1 MKVEF
6 FQTLAAVLRCGS
18 FAGAAAEMN
27 LSPSA
32 VSLQMKQLE
41 LYFGQ
46 PLFDRSALQVRP
58 TPFAHEV
65 GTVVDGAIGAL
76 ETLRR
81 RSAPVVEGKV
91 RFGIIEPMQVTL
103 LPDFTALVR
112 ERYPKLDVR
121 LERGR
126 STALVDALRSGA
138 IDAAVVAQPETGA
151 STRVQWTPLFRE
163 QCVLVAPRA
172 SGRRNINSL
181 FRDYEWI
188 RFDTSTIAGS
198 AAASFV
204 HRTAPDARSRTE
216 LLSIPAIVAMA
227 SRGLGVSVLPRPD
240 AYLLEAF
247 PVRLMTLGDDAPSRR
262 ISFVSRAADAE
273 DRVIRALLDTMR
285 IVADRRDQAR
295 EPAR

>member
-18 FAGAAAEMN
+18 FAGAATEMS

-41 LYFGQ
+41 TYFGQ

-58 TPFAHEV
+58 TAFAHEV
-65 GTVVDGAIGAL
+65 SATVQGTMDAL

-81 RSAPVVEGKV
+81 RSAPVVEGRIRLGV
-91 RFGIIEPMQVTL
+91 IEPMQVTV
-103 LPDFTALVR
+103 LPGFTALVR
-112 ERYPKLDVR
+112 ESYPKLDVR

-126 STALVDALRSGA
+126 SSALVDALRSGT

-151 STRVQWTPLFRE
+151 STRIRWTPLFRE
-163 QCVLVAPRA
+163 PCVLVAPPD
-172 SGRRNINSL
+172 SGSKGVAAL
-181 FRDYEWI
+181 LKSYEWI

-198 AAASFV
+198 AAADYV
-204 HRTAPDARSRTE
+204 KRVAPEVRSRIE

-227 SRGLGVSVLPRPD
+227 SRGLGVSVLPVPD
-240 AYLLEAF
+240 SYLLSAF
-247 PVRLMTLGDDAPSRR
+247 PVRVLTLGDSAPSRQ
-262 ISFVSRAADAE
+262 ISFVSRVAEAE
-273 DRVIRALLDTMR
+273 DRLVQALLDCVSR
-285 IVADRRDQAR
+285 AVAAR
-295 EPAR
+295 G

>member
-6 FQTLAAVLRCGS
+6 FQTLAAVMRSGS

-41 LYFGQ
+41 SYFGQ

-58 TPFAHEV
+58 TAFAHEV
-65 GTVVDGAIGAL
+65 SAVAGGAIGAL

-91 RFGIIEPMQVTL
+91 RFGIIEPMQVKL
-103 LPDFTALVR
+103 LPAFTALVR

-126 STALVDALRSGA
+126 SAALIEALRSGA

-151 STRVQWTPLFRE
+151 STRVHWAPLFRE
-163 QCVLVAPRA
+163 HCVLVAPRA
-172 SGRRNINSL
+172 SGRRSINAL

-188 RFDTSTIAGS
+188 RFDTSTIAGA

-204 HRTAPDARSRTE
+204 HRIAPDARSRTE

-247 PVRLMTLGDDAPSRR
+247 PVRLMTLGDDAPSRQ
-262 ISFVSRAADAE
+262 ISFISRAAEAD
-273 DRVIRALLDTMR
+273 DRIIRALLGTMR
-285 IVADRRDQAR
+285 DTVERMD
-295 EPAR
+295 